1 MSDNVKV
8 FLINVKDWQ
17 LILSDFVK
25 QKYVYTMGNTHAKLW
40 ALLAYQLY
48 QLFDNTS
55 YPTSFIE
62 SGKKTQASNL
72 YIYHQKY

>member
-8 FLINVKDWQ
+8 ILINFKDWQ
-17 LILSDFVK
+17 LILSGFDK
-25 QKYVYTMGNTHAKLW
+25 HKYVYTHTKLW